1 MSGQLAVIE
10 PRSATPLELR
20 DYAVYVRSVIPD
32 LDADEL
38 GILEVAL
45 VVIAKRLRRI
55 GEDATEAERSRI
67 LAMQRL
73 GELIQA
79 EPEQRGGDRRGQ
91 STNTRTLTQA
101 EKNRRSEARLLAEQ
115 KAAADAAAA
124 KEKATLNRALKE
136 ARRAR
141 KLSSIAAQNAARETA
156 AQEPIPP
163 CQVIYADPP
172 WRYDASETP
181 DFRRIENQYPTMT
194 LPDIK
199 ALAAQGEVPAADDAV
214 LFLWATSPKLP
225 EALEVMAAWGFTYRT
240 CAAWVKDRIGMGYYF
255 RQRHELLLIGK
266 RGSLP
271 VPEPSDRP
279 DSVVSAPRTEHS
291 AKPGV
296 FYELIEQMYPGMAYC
311 EMFLRGE
318 PREGWYGWG
327 NEAAGR
333 AS

>member
-10 PRSATPLELR
+10 PRSAAPLQLR
-20 DYAVYVRSVIPD
+20 DYPISVRSVIPD
-32 LDADEL
+32 LDADQL
-38 GILEVAL
+38 GQLEAVLVA
-45 VVIAKRLRRI
+45 IAKRLRQI
-55 GEDATEAERSRI
+55 GDDATEAERSRI
-67 LAMQRL
+67 LAMQRY

-124 KEKATLNRALKE
+124 QQKPTLNQALKE

-141 KLSSIAAQNAARETA
+141 KLASIAAQNAAREAA

-172 WRYDASETP
+172 WRYDASQSP
-181 DFRRIENQYPTMT
+181 SRRIDNHYPTMA
-194 LPDIK
+194 LEEIK
-199 ALAAQGEVPAADDAV
+199 ALAEQGEVPAADDAV
-214 LFLWATSPKLP
+214 LFLWATPPLLP

-240 CAAWVKDRIGMGYYF
+240 CMVWVKDRIGMGYYA

-279 DSVVSAPRTEHS
+279 DFGWSA
-291 AKPGV
+291 
-296 FYELIEQMYPGMAYC
+296 
-311 EMFLRGE
+311 LRE
-318 PREGWYGWG
+318 RSTRPSP
-327 NEAAGR
+327 
-333 AS
+333 ASSTS